1 MEVSLRSFRIF
12 CRFMRNS
19 SSVTS
24 CRQVSDITGASVK
37 EEVNSALVNAYN
49 ADIKAGGA
57 VPVFRRALLFPSRV
71 ALQDEVGIYTYAGL
85 HQAASQL
92 SQEISTQLAGDCE
105 KTICYMCGNNASH
118 VIVQWAIWMSGNIAV
133 PLTPLHPPEML
144 KYFVQDSTAS
154 LVICTNE
161 YENILRPLTKDM
173 KKPLLVT
180 GKDKEITAQ
189 LYQPNNSFSS
199 KEEVTDVGRSN
210 LWYGE
215 KDALLIYT
223 SGTTSKP
230 KGVVWTHSMLSAQ
243 IASLHQAWRYS
254 RQDVVLHALPLHHIH
269 GQLNSMLSTLA
280 VGGRLRMLPS
290 FVPHT
295 VWARL
300 LGMGEREEAK
310 VTVFHGVPA
319 MYARLAADHEKMF
332 QTPKTAEYV
341 KTTLQRMRLMC
352 AGSAPLPES
361 LFHKWEQISGQRLL
375 ERYGMSEVGM
385 ALSNPYRPISAR
397 AVGCV
402 GMPLPG
408 VAARIAINVD
418 GELKPV
424 VTVTAPPIDT
434 KISLEQSSLTSK
446 DTKDTWTTAE
456 VTRHMD
462 TDCQGE
468 LLLKGP
474 GVFSRYYNRDRKSD
488 DFTPDGWFRTGDTAS
503 FSDNF
508 RILGRTSVD
517 IIKTGGYKVSALQVE
532 SAILEHPRVADAAVL
547 GIDDPSYGEVVSAV
561 VVLKDQ
567 ATMTLQELKEEA
579 SKRLAPYQ
587 VPRKLLVVKEMP
599 RNVMG
604 KLDKQKI
611 RELYREELK
620 M

>member
-1 MEVSLRSFRIF
+1 MEVSLRNFRIF
-12 CRFMRNS
+12 SRFMRNS

-24 CRQVSDITGASVK
+24 CRQVSGITGTSVK
-37 EEVNSALVNAYN
+37 EEVDTALVNAYN

-71 ALQDEVGIYTYAGL
+71 ALQDEEGIYTYAGL

-92 SQEISTQLAGDCE
+92 SQEISTQLAADGE

-133 PLTPLHPPEML
+133 PFTPLHPPEML
-144 KYFVQDSTAS
+144 KYFLQDSAAS

-161 YENILRPLTKDM
+161 YDSILRPLAKDI

-199 KEEVTDVGRSN
+199 KEVTDVGRSN

-243 IASLHQAWRYS
+243 IASLHLAWRYS

-290 FVPHT
+290 FVSHT

-300 LGMGEREEAK
+300 LGMGEREETK

-385 ALSNPYRPISAR
+385 ALSNAYRPISAR

-408 VAARIAINVD
+408 VSARIATNVN

-424 VTVTAPPIDT
+424 VTVTAPPVDT
-434 KISLEQSSLTSK
+434 TIYVEESAQDSK
-446 DTKDTWTTAE
+446 DTDDSWTTAE
-456 VTRHMD
+456 VTKHMD

-474 GVFSRYYNRDRKSD
+474 GVFSRYYNRNRKSD
-488 DFTPDGWFRTGDTAS
+488 DFTPDGWFLTGDTAA
-503 FSDNF
+503 FTDNF
-508 RILGRTSVD
+508 KILGRTSVD

-532 SAILEHPRVADAAVL
+532 SAILEHPSIADAAVL
-547 GIDDPSYGEVVSAV
+547 GTEDPSYGELVSAV

-567 ATMTLQELKEEA
+567 ATMTLQELKEDA

-604 KLDKQKI
+604 KLDKKKI
-611 RELYREELK
+611 RELYGEELK